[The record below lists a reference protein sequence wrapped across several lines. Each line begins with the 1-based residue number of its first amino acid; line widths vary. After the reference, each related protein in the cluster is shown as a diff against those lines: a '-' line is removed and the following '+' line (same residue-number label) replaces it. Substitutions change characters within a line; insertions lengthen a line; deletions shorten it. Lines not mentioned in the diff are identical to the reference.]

1 MFVGVEDQKKKKKD
15 TCADP
20 YRSVRISKLEQSE
33 IRMPV
38 SVFVHHSVESKQLML
53 LFLRP
58 VNQACT
64 KGSQRLNK
72 IKDIKRGNYLVVI

>member
-1 MFVGVEDQKKKKKD
+1 M
-15 TCADP
+15 CRSL
-20 YRSVRISKLEQSE
+20 YHRSVRISKLEQSE
-33 IRMPV
+33 IRMSV
-38 SVFVHHSVESKQLML
+38 NVFVHHSVESKQLV

-72 IKDIKRGNYLVVI
+72 IIIKMKDIKKGNYLVVI